1 MESLLEQINR
11 KCRDKKKLFGVLIDP
26 DSYQDDELIAIA
38 RLAGNSLVDFFLVG
52 GSILIKDKIEKTIS
66 LLREH
71 SGLAVILFPGST
83 IQVSEAADALL
94 LLSVI
99 SGRNAEMLIGNHV
112 IAAPMLKKSRLE
124 IIPTGYMLI
133 ESGKLTS
140 VQYMSNTTP
149 IPSGKSDIA
158 VSTAIAGEMLGM
170 KLIYLEAGSGADH
183 SVSPEMISSVKQ
195 NISVPLI
202 VGGGIRDVQQARK
215 ILHAGAD
222 MIIVGNAIEKNRIFI
237 TEISDLFKNEF
248 NQASINSKNYTS

>member
-1 MESLLEQINR
+1 MESLFELINR
-11 KCRDKKKLFGVLIDP
+11 KRLNNEKLFGVLIDP

-38 RLAGNSLVDFFLVG
+38 QLAGNSLVDFFLVG
-52 GSILIKDKIEKTIS
+52 GSMLIKDKLEKTIF

-71 SGLAVILFPGST
+71 SGLPVILFPGST

-140 VQYMSNTTP
+140 VQYMSNTIP

-158 VSTAIAGEMLGM
+158 VSTAMAGEMLGM

-183 SVSPEMISSVKQ
+183 PVSPEMISSVKQ

-202 VGGGIRDVQQARK
+202 VGGGIRTVNQARK
-215 ILHAGAD
+215 ILQAGAD

-237 TEISDLFKNEF
+237 AEISDLLKNEF
-248 NQASINSKNYTS
+248 KQASINSKIYTS